1 MSWQETIKG
10 QKKLFVRNKTLDG
23 KEVLLDNTPALTE
36 EQKLREAKE
45 NQKLKFKLESER
57 RIKPGQQQLAKQED
71 PIHGCITD
79 VDLRIDRFEELIE
92 NINQLITLTKYAD
105 SQPNRSFRKE
115 IAEAYNTLIGTYNE
129 VYEDMFCFK
138 TQLDNE

>member
-10 QKKLFVRNKTLDG
+10 QKKLFVRNKTLND

-36 EQKLREAKE
+36 EQRLRDEEKE
-45 NQKLKFKLESER
+45 RKLKFILAAEE
-57 RIKPGQQQLAKQED
+57 RIKPGQQQLAKED
-71 PIHGCITD
+71 DCITD
-79 VDLRIDRFEELIE
+79 NDLRIDRFEELIE

-105 SQPNRSFRKE
+105 SQPNRNYRKE

-138 TQLDNE
+138 NQLDNE

>member
-10 QKKLFVRNKTLDG
+10 QKKLFVRNKTLND
-23 KEVLLDNTPALTE
+23 KEVLLDNTPALSE

-45 NQKLKFKLESER
+45 NQKLKFKLEAER
-57 RIKPGQQQLAKQED
+57 RIKPGQQQLAKED
-71 PIHGCITD
+71 DCITD
-79 VDLRIDRFEELIE
+79 NDLRIDRLEELIE
-92 NINQLITLTKYAD
+92 NINQLITLTKYSD
-105 SQPNRSFRKE
+105 SQPNRNFRKE

-138 TQLDNE
+138 NQLDNE